1 MGVDEEDEGKEREGG
16 GLEGG
21 HNWEGGGEEGA
32 VLVGLEKNQ
41 KGKMKTITY
50 NSNNQIY
57 NHTYKQQRLS
67 NPNVTQMFYVQYVN
81 QFNLVL
87 INVSCVIVLYYL
99 QTFHLNHSPYRLP
112 AKLSLLARQTIR

>member
-1 MGVDEEDEGKEREGG
+1 MGEDGGDEGKEREGG

-57 NHTYKQQRLS
+57 NHTYKLQRLS

-87 INVSCVIVLYYL
+87 INVSCV
-99 QTFHLNHSPYRLP
+99 
-112 AKLSLLARQTIR
+112 